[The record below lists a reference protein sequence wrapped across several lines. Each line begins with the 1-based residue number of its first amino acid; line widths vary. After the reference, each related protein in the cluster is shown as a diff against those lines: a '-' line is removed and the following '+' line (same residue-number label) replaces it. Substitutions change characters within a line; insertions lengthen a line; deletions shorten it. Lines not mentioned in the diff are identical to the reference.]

1 MIKCD
6 NCQIIT
12 HTFEEPTE
20 KENLCNRC
28 KELFALRKLKS
39 DVDQDRRRRVFE
51 QVALDTLEKMR
62 LGMFQ
67 CEIQDFESNL
77 AANIGEVADWII
89 VQQDIF
95 GSKVQGEK

>member
-1 MIKCD
+1 MI
-6 NCQIIT
+6 
-12 HTFEEPTE
+12 PTIE
-20 KENLCNRC
+20 DIL
-28 KELFALRKLKS
+28 LKLQKGDIS
-39 DVDQDRRRRVFE
+39 LDQAIHWIEIHLNDQRTEQQFIDQDRRRRVFE